1 MTALAVATLHSA
13 GARSRSKRLALPI
26 RYKVGHMNKSE
37 LIEAVAEKAELPKAA
52 AARAVDALLATV
64 TEALQEGQQV
74 NLIGFGSFLV
84 RERAARTARD
94 PRTREEI
101 QIKAT
106 KVPVFK
112 AGKGLK
118 DAVK

>member
-1 MTALAVATLHSA
+1 
-13 GARSRSKRLALPI
+13 
-26 RYKVGHMNKSE
+26 MNKSE